1 MMIIKLKSIATNVN
15 YDTGILK
22 DYYKILTEAG
32 YDVKVFNELDLTE
45 RSPEHINN
53 NTFLEIEIENDLN
66 AILKI
71 GELLGKDLIFRAEKS
86 IKDYCHFL
94 VYDDYWE

>member
-15 YDTGILK
+15 YDTDKLK
-22 DYYKILTEAG
+22 EYYKILTEAG
-32 YDVKVFNELDLTE
+32 YKVEVIHELDLTE
-45 RSPEHINN
+45 RHPEHINN

-66 AILKI
+66 TVLKI

-86 IKDYCHFL
+86 IKDYFDFL